1 MFKTIVKWNVVSPPA
16 RPFDLTLFF
25 LFRPLDSDSSS
36 SSTADEA
43 QSPASL
49 FHSSPLSPSFL
60 LDPTPALSP
69 SHPAFLL
76 PSPASSSS
84 SSSSSSSFPYSLHCG
99 MVEPNSPTG
108 SSSSRGSMGGG
119 AVMSETGSFSAQV
132 GIFTSASKVFVC
144 QQNNSKTMD
153 VWSWNL
159 CSMYSG

>member
-1 MFKTIVKWNVVSPPA
+1 MASPPT
-16 RPFDLTLFF
+16 RPLDSLFF
-25 LFRPLDSDSSS
+25 LHRPLDSDSSS

-84 SSSSSSSFPYSLHCG
+84 SSSSFPYGLHCG

-108 SSSSRGSMGGG
+108 SSSSRGSVGGG

-132 GIFTSASKVFVC
+132 GIFISAEEIVSSSSLQSVRIPAG
-144 QQNNSKTMD
+144 SR
-153 VWSWNL
+153 
-159 CSMYSG
+159 